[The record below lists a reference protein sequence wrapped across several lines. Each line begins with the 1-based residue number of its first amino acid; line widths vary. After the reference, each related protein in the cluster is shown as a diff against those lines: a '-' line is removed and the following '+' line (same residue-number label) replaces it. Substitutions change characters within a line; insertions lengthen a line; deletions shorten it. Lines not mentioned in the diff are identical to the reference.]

1 MPDCRRFPYDPVKEA
16 EQFIKAKRDKRCLN
30 VKRIDD
36 IIGKG
41 VFASRDF
48 CEGEFLLEYD
58 GEIISY
64 LEGQRRMANYP
75 ERLGSF
81 LYGFTFKK
89 KKYWIDGTY
98 SKQKAKYVNDAGPK
112 TKENNAKMKILEI
125 EGYPHLALFA
135 RRKIIKGEEILYDYG
150 GKNLPWRKKEPKTTE
165 KSLWKET
172 ETFKVKPCSIKLQR
186 LDFPLN
192 YCTGNAKDFIEMV
205 DAKEQPVDVKDSKEQ
220 PGDVK
225 DAKEQ
230 PAVVKDAKEQ
240 PVDVK
245 DAKEQPV
252 DVKDSNE
259 QPGDVKDAKEQPV
272 DVKDA
277 KEQPG
282 DVKDAKEQPA
292 VVNNAKEQPVDVKD
306 AKEQLAVV
314 KDAKEQPVDV
324 KDAKEQP
331 VDVKDAKEQ
340 PAVVKDAKEQ
350 PVDVKDAKEQP
361 AVVKDAKEQPVD
373 VKDAKE
379 QPAVVKD
386 LGSEILVPKRKLT
399 SSNKNYVYNKTNK
412 PKRKRYTDVDVHVP
426 IDDEVDEAD
435 VGLERVDSEDKE
447 SLIQQHFS
455 ERSFMLRKYAHKQS
469 TRIQQKLQKK
479 GEAPKETSIDVGEES
494 DVGDDTEKR
503 IEENEQFI
511 IELMRRTQPHHD
523 HGYTT
528 VFGKKK
534 GIEAIEQIEF
544 ENPEDEAQVANDNS
558 QYYGK
563 KIIHPDRKAEP
574 VLCLG
579 NVSVID
585 ELSSSGTSTD
595 EASKTIIV
603 CAEEIIDENPEE
615 EINLV
620 EGTEKVGDSGKSN
633 AKDFIEM
640 VDAKEQPVDVKD
652 SKEQPG
658 DVKDAKEQP
667 AVVRDAKEQPVDV
680 KDAKEQPVD
689 VKDSKE
695 QPGDVKDAKEQPVDV
710 KDSKEQPGDVKDAKE
725 QPAVVKDAKEQ
736 PVDVKDAKEQPVD
749 VKDSKEQPGD
759 VKDAKEQ
766 PVDVKDAK
774 EQPFDVKDA
783 KEQPAVVKD
792 AKEQPVDVKDAKE
805 QPAVVKDAKEQPVD
819 VKDAKEQP
827 VVVKDLGSVSLQ
839 VENIWSQT
847 STTDFIIASIFGY
860 NITDR
865 DIKSLEGTHWLTDQV
880 IDAYLKLLCQGEID
894 KGRPIM
900 HIPVQTMTAICTG
913 GFPKDETRFQK
924 RTAYFTKYLL
934 TSYEIILG
942 VCHQGGNHW
951 TLVVLEPTKGNFY
964 LFDSFGH
971 NDELASRYLLN
982 WSAFLRGKKMEKDVP
997 WILNIKEHT
1006 IQSDGYNCGVFC
1018 LMFAERF
1025 VKNQSLK
1032 GIVSMELERERRQIA
1047 ESLLQHEM
1055 YLKDACPCCG
1065 LEIPDAEMIPCL
1077 CCERSFHK
1085 KSYCVGEEYTAEEVT
1100 RILCRGC
1107 TQKMLVQDIE
1117 RRSEKKKDED
1127 GQDKFICGTCGT
1139 EFRDMENFLHH
1150 KNASCVKKSTPP
1162 MNTDSQDDTEFE
1174 DSSGITA
1181 SSFPVS
1187 RENEN
1192 VCDVEKKGRPKRPC
1206 PFCLKLQSSLTKHLQ
1221 RCHKNEEEVKSAMI
1235 LPRPEKNRIFC
1246 NLKRQGIFKYNA
1258 KIMKSHELDTS
1269 SMTEL
1274 MKERKQSDK
1283 ELAMCSLCNAFI
1295 SKSLMH
1301 RHARTCYGARNTTL
1315 PPIGV
1320 SLKVLKETE
1329 YPQDFINFI
1338 EKFHL
1343 DEVGLVIRNDEF
1355 LKKFGLYEFKH
1366 QSQSNFK
1373 FTEKMNALRSKLRR
1387 LARLFIHF
1395 KNIALNAGM
1404 EIKSCDEIFRTETI
1418 SLLDEAVS
1426 KMTQDSES
1434 GEIKSGLKVGLRSL
1448 ILEVCNSIYLTFSL
1462 KLEKQKALEIMEF
1475 QQVLKLYWKRY
1486 FSAAQENLTN
1496 KKQSESRAPRRLPS
1510 DDDIK
1515 KLNDFIREEVQS
1527 IVKDVY
1533 TPMTLSLFC
1542 KLRNLLT
1549 CRLTLFNARRGGEA
1563 ARLTLAEYN
1572 DALSGKWAKEN
1583 VAGKLDDEANMMCK
1597 LKCTYLHSSK
1607 KAELVPMIIPKDCWK
1622 GLDMLADHEN
1632 RQFAHIHPSNT
1643 FIFANTGSSTDH
1655 VNGWQCVR
1663 NICEQAKVSRSIT
1676 ATDMRHYVATHYAS
1690 LDVPQEERDFFI
1702 QKHLGHSKFINE
1714 NVYQCPPAVKEMR
1727 VAGKF
1732 LTALDSHEVHSGKNT
1747 FIDKTD
1753 ACEDLSNSNNV
1764 NEDTCDKIVTRKRR
1778 KSDDLENQPYKKFRK
1793 EMNEHTEVDVSDDE
1807 SESDAQSIHEEII
1820 NTWSRKTSKVQPRHQ
1835 WSKEEDTAI
1844 QQFFAEEISDVSQ
1857 RGNKGTLNIDGKIKQ
1872 FINQHPQILLS
1883 FTDSE
1888 KKKKIRVKIINCRR
1902 RTREVYFKNLHR
1914 LKN

>member
-1 MPDCRRFPYDPVKEA
+1 MAAEESRHSFPSCEESAKYDPVKEA

-252 DVKDSNE
+252 DVKDAKEQPAVVKDAKEQPAVVKNAKEQPVDVKDAKEQPVDVKDSKE

-277 KEQPG
+277 KEQPV

-292 VVNNAKEQPVDVKD
+292 VVKDAKEQPVDVKDAKEQPVDVKDAKEQPAVVKDAKEQPAVVKDAKEQPAVVKNAKEQPVDVKD
-306 AKEQLAVV
+306 AKEQPVDVKDSKEQPGDVKDSKEQPVDVKDAKEQPVDVKHAKEQPAVV

-324 KDAKEQP
+324 KDAKEQPVDVKDAKEQPAVVKDAKEQPAVVKNAKEQP

-386 LGSEILVPKRKLT
+386 LGSEILGPKRKPT
-399 SSNKNYVYNKTNK
+399 SSNKNYVYNKTSK

-574 VLCLG
+574 ILCLG

-620 EGTEKVGDSGKSN
+620 EGTEKVGDSGK
-633 AKDFIEM
+633 I
-640 VDAKEQPVDVKD
+640 
-652 SKEQPG
+652 
-658 DVKDAKEQP
+658 
-667 AVVRDAKEQPVDV
+667 
-680 KDAKEQPVD
+680 
-689 VKDSKE
+689 
-695 QPGDVKDAKEQPVDV
+695 
-710 KDSKEQPGDVKDAKE
+710 
-725 QPAVVKDAKEQ
+725 
-736 PVDVKDAKEQPVD
+736 
-749 VKDSKEQPGD
+749 
-759 VKDAKEQ
+759 
-766 PVDVKDAK
+766 
-774 EQPFDVKDA
+774 
-783 KEQPAVVKD
+783 
-792 AKEQPVDVKDAKE
+792 
-805 QPAVVKDAKEQPVD
+805 
-819 VKDAKEQP
+819 
-827 VVVKDLGSVSLQ
+827 SLQ

-924 RTAYFTKYLL
+924 RTAYFSKYLL

-1127 GQDKFICGTCGT
+1127 GQDKFVCGTCGT

-1150 KNASCVKKSTPP
+1150 KNASCVKKS

-1192 VCDVEKKGRPKRPC
+1192 VCDVEKKERPKRPC

-1235 LPRPEKNRIFC
+1235 LPRPEKNRAFC

-1258 KIMKSHELDTS
+1258 EIMKSHELDTS

-1301 RHARTCYGARNTTL
+1301 RHAQTCYGARNTTL

-1643 FIFANTGSSTDH
+1643 FIFANTGSSLDH

-1702 QKHLGHSKFINE
+1702 KKHLGHSKFINE

>member
-1 MPDCRRFPYDPVKEA
+1 MAAEESRHSFPSCEESAKYDPVKEA

-252 DVKDSNE
+252 DVKDAKEQPAVVKDAKEQPAVVKNAKEQPVDVKDAKEQPVDVKDSKE

-277 KEQPG
+277 KEQPV

-292 VVNNAKEQPVDVKD
+292 VVKDAKEQPVDVKDAKEQPVDVKDAKEQPAVVKDAKEQPAVVKDAKEQPAVVKNAKEQPVDVKD
-306 AKEQLAVV
+306 AKEQPVDVKDSKEQPGDVKDSKEQPVDVKDAKEQPVDVKHAKEQPAVV

-324 KDAKEQP
+324 KDAKEQPVDVKDAKEQPAVVKDAKEQPAVVKNAKEQP

-386 LGSEILVPKRKLT
+386 LGS
-399 SSNKNYVYNKTNK
+399 
-412 PKRKRYTDVDVHVP
+412 
-426 IDDEVDEAD
+426 
-435 VGLERVDSEDKE
+435 G
-447 SLIQQHFS
+447 
-455 ERSFMLRKYAHKQS
+455 
-469 TRIQQKLQKK
+469 
-479 GEAPKETSIDVGEES
+479 
-494 DVGDDTEKR
+494 
-503 IEENEQFI
+503 
-511 IELMRRTQPHHD
+511 
-523 HGYTT
+523 
-528 VFGKKK
+528 
-534 GIEAIEQIEF
+534 
-544 ENPEDEAQVANDNS
+544 
-558 QYYGK
+558 
-563 KIIHPDRKAEP
+563 
-574 VLCLG
+574 
-579 NVSVID
+579 
-585 ELSSSGTSTD
+585 
-595 EASKTIIV
+595 
-603 CAEEIIDENPEE
+603 
-615 EINLV
+615 
-620 EGTEKVGDSGKSN
+620 N

-774 EQPFDVKDA
+774 EQPVDVKDA

-827 VVVKDLGSVSLQ
+827 AVVKDLESVSLQ

-924 RTAYFTKYLL
+924 RTAYFSKYLL

-1127 GQDKFICGTCGT
+1127 GQDKFVCGTCGT

-1150 KNASCVKKSTPP
+1150 KNASCVKKS

-1192 VCDVEKKGRPKRPC
+1192 VCDVEKKERPKRPC

-1235 LPRPEKNRIFC
+1235 LPRPEKNRAFC

-1258 KIMKSHELDTS
+1258 EIMKSHELDTS

-1301 RHARTCYGARNTTL
+1301 RHAQTCYGARNTTL

-1643 FIFANTGSSTDH
+1643 FIFANTGSSLDH

-1702 QKHLGHSKFINE
+1702 KKHLGHSKFINE